1 MRRVRVS
8 RRCFIGTA
16 GSVGAGL
23 MISALVP
30 TQSFA
35 KQLLSQTGTAPVA
48 LAPRTPPTDVD
59 AYLHLGADGKVTVF
73 TGKVE
78 FGQGIQTAFAQ
89 LVAEEL
95 DVSFDRVDM
104 VMGIT
109 NQTPYDIGTFGSL
122 SIRTTGVTLRQAAA
136 EMRQWLL
143 ELGATRF
150 GTATDGLA
158 TRDGTVYVASQPSA
172 SVGYGDLAAGQKV
185 DRSVKGTARLK
196 DPSTY
201 TIVGQSIPR
210 VDVPFKVNGSM
221 KYGYD
226 TTVPGMVHGKII
238 RPPSW
243 GATLQS
249 IDFSAAQNMPGV
261 VGVFRDGDFAGLAAE
276 RHEQAEN
283 ATAAV
288 QATWKET
295 GSPYTSENIFDALKS
310 TRDDGQMLKQTGNVA
325 AGLASAVRTI
335 QVRVTAPY
343 IAHAALEPVSGLASV
358 QSDKVELWTSTQ
370 DPFDAQDAVAQALNL
385 PREIVIVYPRMS
397 GGAFGRKVL
406 TDAEVEAARLSKA
419 LGRPVRVNWNRA
431 EEFQF
436 DHLRPAMLVELTAGL
451 DDLGHIVGW
460 DWATH
465 AAAYYPEGTS
475 QATTTGAQWG
485 ANVLDMYD
493 LPNAQSV
500 FYQSVS
506 PLPPWFWRD
515 NGAPVNALAR
525 ETAIDELAEL
535 AGTDPVSFRER
546 LVGNNPRLAA
556 VMHAAIEQAGWTP
569 GVGSTGQGIGIA
581 LDVSDGTYLA
591 EVARV
596 NVDAN
601 TGTVQLQHVGAAIDC
616 GLVVNPD
623 AARCQIE
630 GSIVMQG
637 TSSTLKEEIRFAG
650 GKVLNSSFAEY
661 GPARSLEVPSVGVV
675 FVEDRTLAPGGIG
688 EPAVGGVSA
697 AVSNA
702 IYDAVGVRVRD
713 LPFRPDRVLA
723 ALQTKA

>member
-1 MRRVRVS
+1 MNEQYGTGPMRRVRLS
-8 RRCFIGTA
+8 RRRFLGTA

-35 KQLLSQTGTAPVA
+35 KQLLSQTGAAPVA

-59 AYLHLGADGKVTVF
+59 TYLHLGADGKVTVF

-78 FGQGIQTAFAQ
+78 FGQGVQTAFAQ

-95 DVSFDRVDM
+95 DVAFDRVDV

-143 ELGATRF
+143 ELGATRL
-150 GTATDGLA
+150 GTATDRLA

-172 SVGYGDLAAGQKV
+172 SVDYGDLAPGQKV
-185 DRSVKGTARLK
+185 DRSVKGGAPLK
-196 DPSTY
+196 DPAAY

-226 TTVPGMVHGKII
+226 TTLPGMVHGKII

-283 ATAAV
+283 AAATV
-288 QATWKET
+288 KATWKET
-295 GSPYTSENIFDALKS
+295 GSPYTSENIFDALKV
-310 TRDDGQMLKQTGNVA
+310 TRDDGQLLKQTGDVA
-325 AGLASAVRTI
+325 TGLASAERTI

-343 IAHAALEPVSGLASV
+343 IAHAAIEPLSALASV
-358 QSDKVELWTSTQ
+358 QSDKVEIWTSTQ
-370 DPFDAQDAVAQALNL
+370 DPFSMQDAVAKALNL
-385 PREIVIVYPRMS
+385 PREKVIVYPQMS
-397 GGAFGRKVL
+397 GGAFGRKML
-406 TDAEVEAARLSKA
+406 FDADAEVEAARLSKA
-419 LGRPVRVNWNRA
+419 VGRPVRVNWNRA

-436 DHLRPAMLVELTAGL
+436 DHFRPAMLVELAAGL
-451 DDLGHIVGW
+451 DHQGHIVGW

-475 QATTTGAQWG
+475 RAAPTGAQWG
-485 ANVLDMYD
+485 ANVLDLYE
-493 LPNAQSV
+493 LPNVQSM

-506 PLPPWFWRD
+506 PLPSWFWRD

-525 ETAIDELAEL
+525 EAAIDELAEL
-535 AGTDPVSFRER
+535 AGTDPVSFREQ
-546 LVGNNPRLAA
+546 LLANNPRLAA
-556 VMHAAIEQAGWTP
+556 VMHAAVTAAWW
-569 GVGSTGQGIGIA
+569 STRTGRDVRSRGQ
-581 LDVSDGTYLA
+581 S
-591 EVARV
+591 
-596 NVDAN
+596 
-601 TGTVQLQHVGAAIDC
+601 
-616 GLVVNPD
+616 
-623 AARCQIE
+623 
-630 GSIVMQG
+630 
-637 TSSTLKEEIRFAG
+637 
-650 GKVLNSSFAEY
+650 
-661 GPARSLEVPSVGVV
+661 
-675 FVEDRTLAPGGIG
+675 
-688 EPAVGGVSA
+688 
-697 AVSNA
+697 
-702 IYDAVGVRVRD
+702 
-713 LPFRPDRVLA
+713 
-723 ALQTKA
+723 